1 MTETETLASILQ
13 ELQQL
18 RAELAPAKQSLGFGA
33 APKSQVYVFCNRR
46 NGGLW
51 YSLDSQS
58 QPVNIEQQALTGYI
72 RKLEFKETV
81 RRNEKSHKLH
91 CTIEGDQLYVLESS
105 SKAHFSK
112 GLLSAIASLPP
123 AALRQPV
130 TIVPQPSS
138 ENGEV
143 LFCNVYQGSKQVF
156 APYDD
161 QTDWKLAARAAVDAV
176 KLANGEEVQAPAMPQ
191 QETAA

>member
-1 MTETETLASILQ
+1 MTEAEALEKILK

-18 RAELAPAKQSLGFGA
+18 RAELAPAKQSLGFGT

-58 QPVNIEQQALTGYI
+58 QPVNIEHSALTGYI

-91 CTIEGDQLYVLESS
+91 CIIEADCLYCLESS

-112 GLLSAIASLPP
+112 GLMNAIASMTPE
-123 AALRQPV
+123 ALKQPI
-130 TIVPQPSS
+130 TLVPEASAKN
-138 ENGEV
+138 EEV
-143 LFCNVYQGSKQVF
+143 LFCNVYQDSKQIF
-156 APYDD
+156 ASYDD
-161 QTDWKLAARAAVDAV
+161 QTDWKLAARAAVEAV
-176 KLANGEEVQAPAMPQ
+176 QIANREVAQAPAMPR
-191 QETAA
+191 QEVAA